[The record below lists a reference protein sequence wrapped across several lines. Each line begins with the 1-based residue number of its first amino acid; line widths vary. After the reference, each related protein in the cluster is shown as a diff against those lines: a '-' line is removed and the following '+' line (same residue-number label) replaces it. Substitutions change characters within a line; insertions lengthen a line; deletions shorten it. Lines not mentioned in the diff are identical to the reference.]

1 MKIIPFDSVKNF
13 LSIHIIKCQHY
24 SDLRPLYFK
33 GYQTGGK
40 FVVADQ
46 MLRDYCA
53 YGGSRST
60 DLRFILFILRS
71 IFIVFNQP
79 IHQSNDKVLVI
90 QFIFNIYWFR
100 LGFVSYFGLYFY
112 RGCLGLLCISLQI
125 GYFGFLI
132 FSLDWSTGLIRN
144 FTGNLRFLSRRSCVR
159 FVTFG

>member
-1 MKIIPFDSVKNF
+1 M
-13 LSIHIIKCQHY
+13 LSRLWESPSKTVMY
-24 SDLRPLYFK
+24 TVFASLR
-33 GYQTGGK
+33 QNIS
-40 FVVADQ
+40 
-46 MLRDYCA
+46 YCA

-71 IFIVFNQP
+71 IFTVFNQP
-79 IHQSNDKVLVI
+79 IHQSNDKFLVI

-132 FSLDWSTGLIRN
+132 FSLDWSIGLIWN
-144 FTGNLRFLSRRSCVR
+144 FIGNLLILSRRSCVR
-159 FVTFG
+159 FVTFVWLFYWLLSFIYFGRLLYTLLTV

>member
-1 MKIIPFDSVKNF
+1 
-13 LSIHIIKCQHY
+13 
-24 SDLRPLYFK
+24 
-33 GYQTGGK
+33 
-40 FVVADQ
+40 
-46 MLRDYCA
+46 MLLCDAQRSYCAYA

-71 IFIVFNQP
+71 IFTVFNQP

-100 LGFVSYFGLYFY
+100 LGFVSYFGLYLY

>member
-1 MKIIPFDSVKNF
+1 MILIIN
-13 LSIHIIKCQHY
+13 L
-24 SDLRPLYFK
+24 
-33 GYQTGGK
+33 
-40 FVVADQ
+40 
-46 MLRDYCA
+46 YCA

-71 IFIVFNQP
+71 IFTVFNQP

-100 LGFVSYFGLYFY
+100 LGFVSYFRLYLY

-144 FTGNLRFLSRRSCVR
+144 FTGNFRFLSRRSCVR